1 MKIFNTR
8 QLFHTV
14 SLTSFVMGV
23 HSTINGVQAK
33 ELQEQLNKA
42 NNRNE
47 LFKVSWHNLP
57 CEWVVLFIEY

>member
-47 LFKVSWHNLP
+47 LLHAKISDLQDNSIQSL
-57 CEWVVLFIEY
+57 